1 LWGYC
6 GDIFIP
12 LKPSNYLCYYIMA
25 TINYL
30 IKGEK
35 NATNILLRF
44 KNGRKFD
51 LTATTDLKVE
61 PKKWSAA
68 KQKVKLTADDSTKDD
83 INHRLEELHK
93 YILDEFNIDNSKGE
107 FIDKHW
113 LRKKIANFFNRPI
126 DETAVDQVFFVPF
139 IESFIKN
146 APTRIIRGKNK
157 VIAKGTIT
165 KYTTTQHKLEDYE
178 DRFKTRLKFTDLDLT
193 FYDRFVNFLS
203 QEQNIN
209 LGTIGNYIGTL
220 KTIARDAKL
229 KGLPVHSHIEHPN
242 FFVPKVTADSIYF
255 NDDEINTIFK
265 HDFEGVERLENT
277 RDLFIIGL
285 RTGLRISDFLR
296 LKDANIKNGYI
307 EIETKKTGQIV
318 TIPLH
323 HQVKAI
329 LEKRGGFPR
338 SISDQKFNEH
348 VKELCRVAKFT
359 QKVPGS
365 KINKD
370 TKRKEESIYPKWE
383 LVTSHICRR
392 SFATNLYGKL
402 DNLTIMA
409 ITGHQTET
417 QFLKYVKIT
426 SKEKADK
433 LQEFWLKQKEDND
446 FEEMKM
452 KIVK

>member
-1 LWGYC
+1 
-6 GDIFIP
+6 
-12 LKPSNYLCYYIMA
+12 MA

-68 KQKVKLTADDSTKDD
+68 KQKVKLTADDPSKDD
-83 INHRLEELHK
+83 VNNKLSKLEK
-93 YILDEFNIDNSKGE
+93 FIFDEFNSDNSRGE
-107 FIDKHW
+107 FIDRHW
-113 LRKKIANFFNRPI
+113 LKKKIANFFNRPV
-126 DETAVDQVFFVPF
+126 DQTAVDQVFFIPF
-139 IESFIKN
+139 IETFIKN
-146 APTRIIRGKNK
+146 APSRIIKGKNK
-157 VIAKGTIT
+157 PISKGTIV
-165 KYTTTQHKLEDYE
+165 KYNTTLNKLKEYE
-178 DRFKTRLKFTDLDLT
+178 ERFKTKLKFTDLDLT

-209 LGTIGNYIGTL
+209 LGTIGNYIGTI

-229 KGLPVHSHIEHPN
+229 KGLPVHEHIEHPN
-242 FFVPKVTADSIYF
+242 FFVPKITADSIYLK
-255 NDDEINTIFK
+255 DEEINKIFK
-265 HDFEGVERLENT
+265 HDFKGVERLENT

-296 LKDANIKNGYI
+296 LRDANIKNGYI
-307 EIETKKTGQIV
+307 EIETQKTGHTV

-323 HQVKAI
+323 PQVKAI
-329 LEKRGGFPR
+329 LEKRNGFPR

-348 VKELCRVAKFT
+348 VKDLCKVAGFKE
-359 QKVPGS
+359 KVHGS
-365 KINKD
+365 KINKK
-370 TKRKEESIYPKWE
+370 TKRKEEGIFEKWE

-402 DNLTIMA
+402 DNLTIMG

-417 QFLKYVKIT
+417 QFLKYIKIT
-426 SKEKADK
+426 NTEKAEK
-433 LQEFWLKQKEDND
+433 LKAYWNKQN
-446 FEEMKM
+446 EEQNIEEKKM
-452 KIVK
+452 TIVK

>member
-1 LWGYC
+1 
-6 GDIFIP
+6 
-12 LKPSNYLCYYIMA
+12 MA

-61 PKKWSAA
+61 PKRWSAA
-68 KQKVKLTADDSTKDD
+68 KQKVKLTAEDATKDD
-83 INHRLEELHK
+83 VNNKLAELEK
-93 YILDEFNIDNSKGE
+93 FIFDEFNSDNSKGE

-126 DETAVDQVFFVPF
+126 DETAIDQVFFVPF
-139 IESFIKN
+139 IETFIKN
-146 APTRIIRGKNK
+146 APSRIIKGKNK
-157 VIAKGTIT
+157 PISKGTIT
-165 KYTTTQHKLEDYE
+165 KYTTTQHKLEEYE
-178 DRFKTRLKFTDLDLT
+178 SRFKTKLKFTDLDLT

-242 FFVPKVTADSIYF
+242 FFVPKVTADSIYLK
-255 NDDEINTIFK
+255 DVEINKIFN
-265 HDFEGVERLENT
+265 HDFKGVERLENT

-307 EIETKKTGQIV
+307 QIETQKTGQTV

-323 HQVKAI
+323 YQVQSI

-359 QKVPGS
+359 EKVHGS
-365 KINKD
+365 KMNPD
-370 TKRKEESIYPKWE
+370 TKRKEQGVFPKWE

-402 DNLTIMA
+402 DNLTIMG

-417 QFLKYVKIT
+417 QFLKYIKIT
-426 SKEKADK
+426 NTEKAEK
-433 LQEFWLKQKEDND
+433 LKAYWNKQN
-446 FEEMKM
+446 EEQNIEEKKM
-452 KIVK
+452 TVVK

>member
-1 LWGYC
+1 
-6 GDIFIP
+6 
-12 LKPSNYLCYYIMA
+12 MA
-25 TINYL
+25 TINFL
-30 IKGEK
+30 IKGEI

-44 KNGRKFD
+44 KNGRKCD

-68 KQKVKLTADDSTKDD
+68 KQKVKLTAADPNKDE
-83 INHRLEELHK
+83 INNKLAELEK
-93 YILDEFNIDNSKGE
+93 YIFDGFNFDNSKGE
-107 FIDKHW
+107 LIDKHW
-113 LRKKIANFFNRPI
+113 LKKKIANFFNRPI
-126 DETAVDQVFFVPF
+126 DETEVDQVFFVPYMV
-139 IESFIKN
+139 SFIKN

-165 KYTTTQHKLEDYE
+165 KYNTTLHKLEEYE
-178 DRFKTRLKFTDLDLT
+178 ARFKTKLKFTDLDLT

-203 QEQNIN
+203 QEQKIN

-242 FFVPKVTADSIYF
+242 FFVPKITAESTYF
-255 NDDEINTIFK
+255 NDADINKIFN
-265 HDFEGVERLENT
+265 HDFKGVERLENT

-285 RTGLRISDFLR
+285 RTGLRVSDFLR
-296 LKDANIKNGYI
+296 LKETNIKNGYI
-307 EIETKKTGQIV
+307 EIETKKTGQTV

-323 HQVKAI
+323 PQVKAI
-329 LEKRGGFPR
+329 LNKRGGFPR
-338 SISDQKFNEH
+338 SISDQKFNVH
-348 VKELCRVAKFT
+348 VKELCLIANFIET
-359 QKVPGS
+359 IQGS
-365 KINKD
+365 KINPD
-370 TKRKEESIYPKWE
+370 TKRKEEKIYPKWE

-417 QFLKYVKIT
+417 QFLKYIKIT
-426 SKEKADK
+426 NTEKADK
-433 LQEFWLKQKEDND
+433 LKAYWNKQNEEENI
-446 FEEMKM
+446 EEMKM
-452 KIVK
+452 KVVK

>member
-1 LWGYC
+1 
-6 GDIFIP
+6 
-12 LKPSNYLCYYIMA
+12 MA

-35 NATNILLRF
+35 NTTNILLRF
-44 KNGRKFD
+44 KNGRKCD

-68 KQKVKLTADDSTKDD
+68 KQKVKLTADDTTKDEV
-83 INHRLEELHK
+83 NNKLSELEK
-93 YILDEFNIDNSKGE
+93 FIFDEFNSDNSKGE

-113 LRKKIANFFNRPI
+113 LRKKIAKFFNRPV
-126 DETAVDQVFFVPF
+126 DETAIDEVFFIPF
-139 IESFIKN
+139 METFIKN
-146 APTRIIRGKNK
+146 APTRIIKGKNK
-157 VIAKGTIT
+157 AIAKGTIT
-165 KYTTTQHKLEDYE
+165 KYNTTQRKLEEYE
-178 DRFKTRLKFTDLDLT
+178 KRFKTKLKFTDLDLT

-203 QEQNIN
+203 QEQKIN

-229 KGLPVHSHIEHPN
+229 KGLPVHPHIEHPN
-242 FFVPKVTADSIYF
+242 FFVPKITADSIYL
-255 NDDEINTIFK
+255 NDDEINKIFN
-265 HDFEGVERLENT
+265 HDFKGVERLENT

-296 LKDANIKNGYI
+296 LKDTNIKNGYI
-307 EIETKKTGQIV
+307 EIETQKTGQTV

-323 HQVKAI
+323 KQVKAI
-329 LEKRGGFPR
+329 LEKRNGFPR
-338 SISDQKFNEH
+338 AISDQKFNEH

-359 QKVPGS
+359 ELTQGS

-370 TKRKEESIYPKWE
+370 TKRKEEGIFEKWE
-383 LVTSHICRR
+383 LVSSHICRR

-402 DNLTIMA
+402 DNLTIMGV
-409 ITGHQTET
+409 TGHQTET

-426 SKEKADK
+426 NTEKAEK
-433 LQEFWLKQKEDND
+433 LKDYWNKQNEEQEI
-446 FEEMKM
+446 EEKKM
-452 KIVK
+452 KVVK